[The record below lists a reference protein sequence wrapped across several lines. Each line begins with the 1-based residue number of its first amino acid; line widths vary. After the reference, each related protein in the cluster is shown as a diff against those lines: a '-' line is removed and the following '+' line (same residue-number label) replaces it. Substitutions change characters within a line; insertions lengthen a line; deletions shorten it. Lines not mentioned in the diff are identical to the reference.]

1 MMCYRDRTYC
11 DFYRDCADGGSC
23 SRALTPGVQQMAED
37 AEMWVCRYTDRP
49 SCYRVE
55 SDCEPQHGE

>member
-11 DFYRDCADGGSC
+11 DFYRDCADGAVCG
-23 SRALTPGVQQMAED
+23 RALTPGVQKLAED
-37 AEMWVCRYTDRP
+37 AEMWISRYTDRP

-55 SDCEPQHGE
+55 SDCEPEAE